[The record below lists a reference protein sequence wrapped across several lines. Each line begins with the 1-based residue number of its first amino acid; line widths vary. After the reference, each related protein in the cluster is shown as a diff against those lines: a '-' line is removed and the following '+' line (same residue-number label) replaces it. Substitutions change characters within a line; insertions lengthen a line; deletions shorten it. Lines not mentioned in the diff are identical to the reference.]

1 MLRAG
6 LYLVELWPARRRSAR
21 SARALAP
28 TPPPLPPPP
37 DDPTRLPPYSI
48 PPLRILPVV
57 RCPHQAGTQCHQ
69 VGPQAGTVRQV
80 LKLTEPPECFAR
92 LIVLL
97 LYRWAYGLV
106 FLKAAA
112 ERVSETKV
120 VGLTQFI
127 PWSSGSWKFG
137 PMPEELAFQALESFK
152 LVPNSAYSDSSLQ
165 AASLT
170 ILESC
175 VAIYGLKI

>member
-1 MLRAG
+1 M
-6 LYLVELWPARRRSAR
+6 
-21 SARALAP
+21 
-28 TPPPLPPPP
+28 
-37 DDPTRLPPYSI
+37 
-48 PPLRILPVV
+48 
-57 RCPHQAGTQCHQ
+57 
-69 VGPQAGTVRQV
+69 RQV

-97 LYRWAYGLV
+97 LYHCAYGLV

-112 ERVSETKV
+112 LRVSETKV

-137 PMPEELAFQALESFK
+137 PMPEELAFQALESFVEI
-152 LVPNSAYSDSSLQ
+152 LWTAYSDSSLQ

-170 ILESC
+170 ILEIF
-175 VAIYGLKI
+175 VAIYDLEI

>member
-1 MLRAG
+1 MR
-6 LYLVELWPARRRSAR
+6 WRRGNAADMKSP
-21 SARALAP
+21 P
-28 TPPPLPPPP
+28 T
-37 DDPTRLPPYSI
+37 
-48 PPLRILPVV
+48 
-57 RCPHQAGTQCHQ
+57 
-69 VGPQAGTVRQV
+69 TVRQV

-175 VAIYGLKI
+175 VAICDLKI

>member
-1 MLRAG
+1 MILIPHAI
-6 LYLVELWPARRRSAR
+6 
-21 SARALAP
+21 
-28 TPPPLPPPP
+28 
-37 DDPTRLPPYSI
+37 PY
-48 PPLRILPVV
+48 
-57 RCPHQAGTQCHQ
+57 RCPDTS
-69 VGPQAGTVRQV
+69 TVRQV

-97 LYRWAYGLV
+97 LYHCAYGLV

-112 ERVSETKV
+112 ERVSETKADE
-120 VGLTQFI
+120 LRRFI
-127 PWSSGSWKFG
+127 PWNSGSWKFG
-137 PMPEELAFQALESFK
+137 PMPSELAFQALEYFFE
-152 LVPNSAYSDSSLQ
+152 VHRSAYSDSSLQ

>member
-1 MLRAG
+1 M
-6 LYLVELWPARRRSAR
+6 
-21 SARALAP
+21 
-28 TPPPLPPPP
+28 
-37 DDPTRLPPYSI
+37 
-48 PPLRILPVV
+48 
-57 RCPHQAGTQCHQ
+57 
-69 VGPQAGTVRQV
+69 RQV
-80 LKLTEPPECFAR
+80 LKLTEPPEDFAQ

-97 LYRWAYGLV
+97 LYHWAYGLV

-137 PMPEELAFQALESFK
+137 PMPPELAFQDLESFVE
-152 LVPNSAYSDSSLQ
+152 VPNSAYPDSSLQ

-170 ILESC
+170 ILEIF
-175 VAIYGLKI
+175 VAIYDLKI

>member
-1 MLRAG
+1 MAVPSHHPGHLTWDQGCIWYFGRWEVHRSSPNHSQTRSFNRKSQNTS
-6 LYLVELWPARRRSAR
+6 LLVIDLEYC
-21 SARALAP
+21 
-28 TPPPLPPPP
+28 TC
-37 DDPTRLPPYSI
+37 T
-48 PPLRILPVV
+48 
-57 RCPHQAGTQCHQ
+57 C
-69 VGPQAGTVRQV
+69 TVRQV

-97 LYRWAYGLV
+97 LYHWAYGLV

-112 ERVSETKV
+112 ARVSKTKV

-127 PWSSGSWKFG
+127 PWSCGSWKFG

>member
-1 MLRAG
+1 M
-6 LYLVELWPARRRSAR
+6 
-21 SARALAP
+21 
-28 TPPPLPPPP
+28 
-37 DDPTRLPPYSI
+37 
-48 PPLRILPVV
+48 
-57 RCPHQAGTQCHQ
+57 
-69 VGPQAGTVRQV
+69 RQV

-97 LYRWAYGLV
+97 LYHWAYGLV

-112 ERVSETKV
+112 EKVSETRADE
-120 VGLTQFI
+120 LRRFI
-127 PWSSGSWKFG
+127 PWNSGSWKFG